1 MKLLPRAI
9 ANALGTPSTG
19 LASWPGWL
27 GTVASLGNPEAHSE
41 RERDPRAACL
51 HLRASQEGRASGQ
64 RADLRRFPCE
74 FWRFSVKATV
84 GHGRR
89 EGPRGCGAVSQ
100 GRQGRGA
107 PARTSAPSAARAESG
122 GHSASERVTATEG
135 RWTRSPRCERGTPLA
150 AAPPADSGNV
160 AGVAGVAGVPT
171 KTRKSELRETPH
183 VRPAATS

>member
-51 HLRASQEGRASGQ
+51 HLRASQEGRVSGQ

-74 FWRFSVKATV
+74 F
-84 GHGRR
+84 
-89 EGPRGCGAVSQ
+89 
-100 GRQGRGA
+100 
-107 PARTSAPSAARAESG
+107 
-122 GHSASERVTATEG
+122 
-135 RWTRSPRCERGTPLA
+135 
-150 AAPPADSGNV
+150 
-160 AGVAGVAGVPT
+160 
-171 KTRKSELRETPH
+171 
-183 VRPAATS
+183 